1 MHEVED
7 QDTLLGGDH
16 GVQFWRTAT
25 LLQMMGCYVKDYEDV
40 KQLLH
45 GKRREAMRMELGG
58 HIQRREELRVE
69 AN

>member
-25 LLQMMGCYVKDYEDV
+25 MLQMTSCYLKDCKNVKR
-40 KQLLH
+40 LLH
-45 GKRREAMRMELGG
+45 RKRRESMRMEMGG
-58 HIQRREELRVE
+58 HIQRQEELRVE
-69 AN
+69 GK